1 MLETVVNGKVGDV
14 VEFDGFSWKIQKVEG
29 SVAFVSKV
37 VDGKVQR
44 GRTRKVLLNLFD
56 GEVPEVESADSDL
69 KELLF

>member
-44 GRTRKVLLNLFD
+44 GRTRKVLLHENPELSIRNLD
-56 GEVPEVESADSDL
+56 DL
-69 KELLF
+69 DL